1 MKEINWKVK
10 NKRIDLEK
18 FIEERIKENKDL
30 FTKEEK
36 KIILLNNTLISKLY
50 LIGLLDGKY

>member
-30 FTKEEK
+30 FTKVSY
-36 KIILLNNTLISKLY
+36 I
-50 LIGLLDGKY
+50 

>member
-18 FIEERIKENKDL
+18 FIEERIKENNDL